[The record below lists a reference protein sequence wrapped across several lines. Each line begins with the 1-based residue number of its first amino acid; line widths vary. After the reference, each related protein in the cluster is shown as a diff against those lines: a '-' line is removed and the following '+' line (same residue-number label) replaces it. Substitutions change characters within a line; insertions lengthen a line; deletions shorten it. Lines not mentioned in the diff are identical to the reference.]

1 VAIGTHLNIDDQTTV
16 RVFVGVA
23 SVEFHCANT
32 EVEMY
37 EAELARFIETAQD
50 VLPHLRS
57 TAMELDQ
64 ISAGVV
70 AVAVDAAVD
79 GPQVSGTWVICE
91 ATEPLRYMVL
101 RDAVELR
108 WGQLTWTLTGG
119 ALARLLDRARRA
131 HTVLG
136 QRLDGAVTASEP
148 DLEIPDNQAIN
159 AGG

>member
-1 VAIGTHLNIDDQTTV
+1 VAIGTRLNIDDQTAV

-37 EAELARFIETAQD
+37 EVELARFIETAQD

-57 TAMELDQ
+57 TAIAPDTV
-64 ISAGVV
+64 SADGV
-70 AVAVDAAVD
+70 AVAVD
-79 GPQVSGTWVICE
+79 GPQASGTWVICE

-108 WGQLTWTLTGG
+108 WGQLTWTITGG

-136 QRLDGAVTASEP
+136 QRLDCAVTASVP

-159 AGG
+159 AGR